1 MGNAQAKEARA
12 SARHGQAASPID
24 SAPSSARHADRHDRS
39 SRRQSSRPDLAALGF
54 SAASQQRSRSAQPE
68 GADAPFE
75 RRETKQEREARRLER
90 ERVNRLKERERS
102 MQEEHVDGGYLVT
115 TGIYTASEDFS
126 KTTVRHLQIE
136 RRLAPFWRGL
146 DDFRE
151 SWVEHQIIAAARGLD
166 IPPADE
172 IPDNLRPQPFASPSV
187 STSNL
192 NSLTVPMGPRTM
204 SASSDKTGSPSG
216 SALPSPTVTSSSFRP
231 SSSFKPKKALGAVLS
246 LTRNSSNTELAVP
259 REVNAPSDP
268 FVNGQPLEVFLYKQ
282 GIECPL
288 CLMYYPQYLNRTRCC
303 DQLICSE
310 CFVQIKRP
318 DPHYPEQ
325 HGDDEGNANGGGS
338 SQAPSTN
345 TDADEAKTGE
355 LIMEPAKCPYCTQ
368 LEFGVTY
375 DAPPFRRGVVYA
387 MGGAAV
393 GSLSNAMSSTSS
405 LNSGPPPTSSNPVS
419 RKRGQS
425 LSAVAPNVIT
435 TDRIRPEWTTKLAA
449 ARAQQRRRA
458 AAADALH
465 HAAFFQP
472 EQQPRTLFGRSS
484 RFSRRNTRDLL
495 APDSPTSGH
504 AQGQNTD
511 SGVDTPG
518 GPEPGPRGSSGRGG
532 RERFDASHLESLMM
546 AEAIRL
552 SLADEEDRR
561 KKAEKDAKKE
571 AKKREKE
578 ERKAA
583 KRNTV
588 YGGPS
593 ASGSASSS
601 SLNLP
606 FGRKRG
612 NSGASNLRFES
623 SSTSLKAPTSAPMDT
638 NPGDKGKGVDR
649 GGDVEATTSTAAS
662 TAPISIAPA
671 TLQATRGKSHLRQM
685 SNASS
690 IDTSDVDSAPG
701 SYMPRSGAAEDP
713 HASGTSLAGRS
724 GEEGENAN
732 SPESLFNFQS
742 LAEMVGV
749 HLDGEPE
756 SPASEQVSPKGKEA
770 EQAAEVAHEE
780 HVEDASA
787 AAAKATL
794 AVETT
799 ETKTDESNRPSPIA
813 TLPTPILTLT
823 PETPTVTDANNV
835 DKQLGTAVRSTKQPE
850 SVAH

>member
-1 MGNAQAKEARA
+1 
-12 SARHGQAASPID
+12 
-24 SAPSSARHADRHDRS
+24 RS
-39 SRRQSSRPDLAALGF
+39 SRRASTRPDLAVLGL
-54 SAASQQRSRSAQPE
+54 SASHQQRSHGEQPAE
-68 GADAPFE
+68 DAPFE
-75 RRETKQEREARRLER
+75 RRETKAEREARRLER

-102 MQEEHVDGGYLVT
+102 MREEHVDGGYLVT

-126 KTTVRHLQIE
+126 KSTVRHLQIE
-136 RRLAPFWRGL
+136 RRIAPFWRGL
-146 DDFRE
+146 DDFNE

-172 IPDNLRPQPFASPSV
+172 IPDHLVPQPVESPSD
-187 STSNL
+187 STANI

-204 SASSDKTGSPSG
+204 SASSDRSVSQSG
-216 SALPSPTVTSSSFRP
+216 SALPSPTHPPSLTRP
-231 SSSFKPKKALGAVLS
+231 ASSFKSHKKALGAVLS
-246 LTRNSSNTELAVP
+246 LTRNSSSTELQP
-259 REVNAPSDP
+259 REVNQPSDP
-268 FVNGQPLEVFLYKQ
+268 FVNGQPIEVFLYKQ
-282 GIECPL
+282 GTECPL
-288 CLMYYPQYLNRTRCC
+288 CLMYYPPFLNRTRCC

-325 HGDDEGNANGGGS
+325 HPGEEGSSNANE
-338 SQAPSTN
+338 ST
-345 TDADEAKTGE
+345 ADGEENKTGE

-368 LEFGVTY
+368 SEFGVTY

-387 MGGAAV
+387 TGGQGY

-405 LNSGPPPTSSNPVS
+405 LNSGTPPTSNPVS
-419 RKRGQS
+419 RRRGQS
-425 LSAVAPNVIT
+425 LSAIAPNVIT

-472 EQQPRTLFGRSS
+472 EQQPRGLFGRSS
-484 RFSRRNTRDLL
+484 RFSRRNTRDLRGGE
-495 APDSPTSGH
+495 SPSQSPSQ
-504 AQGQNTD
+504 AQNTD

-518 GPEPGPRGSSGRGG
+518 GPDAGPRETAARSG
-532 RERFDASHLESLMM
+532 RERFDPAHLENLMM

-612 NSGASNLRFES
+612 NSGASNLRFET
-623 SSTSLKAPTSAPMDT
+623 SSTNLRPPTSNPVDT
-638 NPGDKGKGVDR
+638 APGDKGKGVDR
-649 GGDVEATTSTAAS
+649 SFDSEAATSAAAS
-662 TAPISIAPA
+662 SAPISISPTAA
-671 TLQATRGKSHLRQM
+671 AATRGKSHLRQM

-690 IDTSDVDSAPG
+690 IETSDVESAPG
-701 SYMPRSGAAEDP
+701 SYVNQSLAVEDP
-713 HASGTSLAGRS
+713 RASGLSLSGRS
-724 GEEGENAN
+724 GDEGDNAN
-732 SPESLFNFQS
+732 PGESLFNFQS

-756 SPASEQVSPKGKEA
+756 SPESGHASPKGKEA
-770 EQAAEVAHEE
+770 EAEPEVAHEE
-780 HVEDASA
+780 HVER
-787 AAAKATL
+787 
-794 AVETT
+794 AVA
-799 ETKTDESNRPSPIA
+799 D
-813 TLPTPILTLT
+813 
-823 PETPTVTDANNV
+823 
-835 DKQLGTAVRSTKQPE
+835 
-850 SVAH
+850 VA